1 MGILK
6 SIRKL
11 HSTFEI
17 IMSEYVKC
25 KLSETMNY
33 CFNWYRSGKSDVYI
47 VASNYNE
54 SSARV
59 VYAEVSDC
67 LMHLRDSTNA
77 C

>member
-1 MGILK
+1 
-6 SIRKL
+6 
-11 HSTFEI
+11 
-17 IMSEYVKC
+17 
-25 KLSETMNY
+25 MNY

-67 LMHLRDSTNA
+67 LMNLRDSTNA